1 MHIREYTDDDLDAV
15 FRLRRLAFNATE
27 RPERLVKPGLHGLVA
42 ELDGRVAGVL
52 GIGEYAQFYGGAAV
66 PMGGIGGV
74 AVDGATRGRGVAGA
88 LLDAAL
94 VTMREH
100 GQPLSVLYATV
111 PTLYRGRGWERAGL
125 FEWVELPM
133 DRLLS
138 VPPPTERIPSRP
150 ADESDLMALH
160 DCYLEV
166 ARTIDGMA
174 DRRPPRIDVAK
185 VLEMDLVSVL
195 PGPSGVAR
203 NVGGEFTLG
212 RTPRGTAPTPP
223 YIQYEDV
230 GAAPRC
236 ARLTAN
242 PHGNIASHATS
253 GLRGYL
259 TAKREP
265 GGGDLGRLKVFDLV
279 GVDVEAQL
287 NLLASLQSWAGT
299 LDAIDL
305 RITDP
310 ATLNLLGA
318 TPMRYSVWTSTW
330 MLRVVD
336 LPAAVA
342 ARGWPR
348 LPDIAVDVEIVD
360 QHAPWHAGNQRIV
373 VEDGAV
379 RVEPGGTGAVR
390 LHARALGPWFSGAQ
404 NTHAL
409 RRAGLLEGDPA
420 DAVVLDQLTG
430 AAGVPRLADF
440 F

>member
-1 MHIREYTDDDLDAV
+1 LFVHIREYTDDDLDVV
-15 FRLRRLAFNATE
+15 FRLRKLAFNASE
-27 RPERLVKPGLHGLVA
+27 RPERLVQPGRHGLVA
-42 ELDGRVAGVL
+42 EIDGKVAGVL

-74 AVDGATRGRGVAGA
+74 AVDGATRGRGVASA

-94 VTMREH
+94 PVMRDH
-100 GQPLSVLYATV
+100 GQPISVLYATV
-111 PTLYRGRGWERAGL
+111 PTLYRSRGWERAGL

-133 DRLLS
+133 DRVLTAAR
-138 VPPPTERIPSRP
+138 PTELIPSRP
-150 ADESDLMALH
+150 ADESDLTALH

-174 DRRPPRIDVAK
+174 DRRPPRIDLAK

-195 PGPSGVAR
+195 PGP
-203 NVGGEFTLG
+203 N
-212 RTPRGTAPTPP
+212 
-223 YIQYEDV
+223 
-230 GAAPRC
+230 
-236 ARLTAN
+236 
-242 PHGNIASHATS
+242 

-259 TAKREP
+259 TAQREP
-265 GGGDLGRLKVFDLV
+265 GGDMGRLKVFDLI

-287 NLLASLQSWAGT
+287 NLLASLKSWAGT

-310 ATLNLLGA
+310 ATLNFLGA
-318 TPMRYSVWTSTW
+318 TALRSGVWTSTW

-348 LPDIAVDVEIVD
+348 LADAAVDLEIVD
-360 QHAPWHAGNQRIV
+360 EHAPWHAGLQRVV
-373 VEDGAV
+373 VEDGVV

-390 LHARALGPWFSGAQ
+390 LHARALGPWFTGFQ

-409 RRAGLLEGDPA
+409 RRAGLLDGDPA
-420 DAVVLDQLTG
+420 DAAVLDQLVG
-430 AAGVPRLADF
+430 ASGVPRLADF

>member
-1 MHIREYTDDDLDAV
+1 MHIREYTEDDLDAV
-15 FRLRRLAFNATE
+15 FRLRKLAFNSTE
-27 RPERLVKPGLHGLVA
+27 RPERLVKPGTHGLVA

-74 AVDGATRGRGVAGA
+74 AVDGATRGRGVAAA
-88 LLDAAL
+88 LLDASL
-94 VTMREH
+94 STMREH

-138 VPPPTERIPSRP
+138 APRPTELIPSRP
-150 ADESDLMALH
+150 ADESDLTALH

-174 DRRPPRIDVAK
+174 DRRAPRIELEK

-195 PGPSGVAR
+195 PGP
-203 NVGGEFTLG
+203 N
-212 RTPRGTAPTPP
+212 
-223 YIQYEDV
+223 
-230 GAAPRC
+230 
-236 ARLTAN
+236 
-242 PHGNIASHATS
+242 

-265 GGGDLGRLKVFDLV
+265 GGDMGRLKVYDLI

-287 NLLASLQSWAGT
+287 NLLASLKSWAGT

-348 LPDIAVDVEIVD
+348 LANAAVDLEIID
-360 QHAPWHAGNQRIV
+360 DHAPWHAGLQRIV
-373 VEDGAV
+373 VEDGVV
-379 RVEPGGTGAVR
+379 RVEPGG
-390 LHARALGPWFSGAQ
+390 
-404 NTHAL
+404 
-409 RRAGLLEGDPA
+409 
-420 DAVVLDQLTG
+420 
-430 AAGVPRLADF
+430 
-440 F
+440 

>member
-1 MHIREYTDDDLDAV
+1 MHIREYTEDDLEAV
-15 FRLRRLAFNATE
+15 FRLRRVAFNSTD
-27 RPERLVKPGLHGLVA
+27 RPERLMRPGTRGLVA
-42 ELDGRVAGVL
+42 ELDGRIAGVL

-74 AVDGATRGRGVAGA
+74 AVDGASRGRGVASA

-94 VTMREH
+94 AAMREH
-100 GQPLSVLYATV
+100 GQAISVLYATV
-111 PTLYRGRGWERAGL
+111 PALYRGRGWERSGVL
-125 FEWVELPM
+125 EWVELPM

-138 VPPPTERIPSRP
+138 VPKPTERIPSRP
-150 ADESDLMALH
+150 ARESDLSALH

-174 DRRPPRIDVAK
+174 DRRPPRITVEK

-195 PGPSGVAR
+195 PGP
-203 NVGGEFTLG
+203 N
-212 RTPRGTAPTPP
+212 
-223 YIQYEDV
+223 
-230 GAAPRC
+230 
-236 ARLTAN
+236 
-242 PHGNIASHATS
+242 

-259 TAKREP
+259 TATREP
-265 GGGDLGRLKVFDLV
+265 GGDMGRLKVHDLV
-279 GVDVEAQL
+279 AVDAEAQL
-287 NLLASLQSWAGT
+287 TLLASLASWAGT
-299 LDAIDL
+299 LEAVDL

-310 ATLNLLGA
+310 ATVDLLAG
-318 TPMRYSVWTSTW
+318 TPLRHSVWTATW

-348 LPDIAVDVEIVD
+348 LANAAVDLEVVD
-360 QHAPWHAGNQRIV
+360 EHAPWHAGPRRLV
-373 VEDGAV
+373 VEDGSV

-420 DAVVLDQLTG
+420 DAVVLDQLVG

>member
-15 FRLRRLAFNATE
+15 FRLRKLAFNATE

-133 DRLLS
+133 DRVLS

-150 ADESDLMALH
+150 ADESDLTALH

-174 DRRPPRIDVAK
+174 DRRLPRIDVAK

-195 PGPSGVAR
+195 PGP
-203 NVGGEFTLG
+203 N
-212 RTPRGTAPTPP
+212 
-223 YIQYEDV
+223 
-230 GAAPRC
+230 
-236 ARLTAN
+236 
-242 PHGNIASHATS
+242 

-287 NLLASLQSWAGT
+287 NLLASLKSWAGT

-318 TPMRYSVWTSTW
+318 TPMRYSVSTSTW

-348 LPDIAVDVEIVD
+348 LPDMAVDVEIID

-390 LHARALGPWFSGAQ
+390 LHTRALGPWFSGAQ

-420 DAVVLDQLTG
+420 DAVVLDQLAG

>member
-1 MHIREYTDDDLDAV
+1 MHIREYTEDDLDAV
-15 FRLRRLAFNATE
+15 FRLRKLAFNGT
-27 RPERLVKPGLHGLVA
+27 RPTGPLLQPGRHGLVA

-74 AVDGATRGRGVAGA
+74 AVDGAFRGRGVANA

-94 VTMREH
+94 PVMREH

-111 PTLYRGRGWERAGL
+111 PALYRGRGWERAGV
-125 FEWVELPM
+125 FEWTEVPM
-133 DRLLS
+133 DRILS
-138 VPPPTERIPSRP
+138 VPRPTELIPSRP
-150 ADESDLMALH
+150 ADEGDLPALR

-174 DRRPPRIDVAK
+174 DRRPPRIDPAK

-195 PGPSGVAR
+195 PGP
-203 NVGGEFTLG
+203 N
-212 RTPRGTAPTPP
+212 
-223 YIQYEDV
+223 
-230 GAAPRC
+230 
-236 ARLTAN
+236 
-242 PHGNIASHATS
+242 

-259 TAKREP
+259 TAQREP
-265 GGGDLGRLKVFDLV
+265 SDRDMGTLKVYDLI
-279 GVDVEAQL
+279 GVDLEAQL
-287 NLLASLQSWAGT
+287 NLLASLKSWAGT
-299 LDAIDL
+299 LEAVEL

-310 ATLNLLGA
+310 ATLHLLGA
-318 TPMRYSVWTSTW
+318 TPMRYEVFTSTW

-348 LPDIAVDVEIVD
+348 LTNAAVDLEIVD
-360 QHAPWHAGNQRIV
+360 EHAPWHAGHQRIV
-373 VEDGAV
+373 AEDGLV

-420 DAVVLDQLTG
+420 DAVVLDQLVG
-430 AAGVPRLADF
+430 ASGMPRLADF

>member
-1 MHIREYTDDDLDAV
+1 MHIREYTEDDLDAV
-15 FRLRRLAFNATE
+15 FRLRKLAFNSAE
-27 RPERLVKPGLHGLVA
+27 RPERLVRPGRHGLVA
-42 ELDGRVAGVL
+42 ELDGKVAGVL

-74 AVDGATRGRGVAGA
+74 AVDGATRGRGVAAA

-94 VTMREH
+94 PVMREH

-111 PTLYRGRGWERAGL
+111 PTLYRKRGWERAGL

-133 DRLLS
+133 DRLLTA
-138 VPPPTERIPSRP
+138 PRPTERIASRP
-150 ADESDLMALH
+150 AVESDLAALH
-160 DCYLEV
+160 DCYVEV

-174 DRRPPRIDVAK
+174 DRRPPRFDVAQ
-185 VLEMDLVSVL
+185 VLELDLVSVL
-195 PGPSGVAR
+195 PGP
-203 NVGGEFTLG
+203 N
-212 RTPRGTAPTPP
+212 
-223 YIQYEDV
+223 
-230 GAAPRC
+230 
-236 ARLTAN
+236 
-242 PHGNIASHATS
+242 

-259 TAKREP
+259 TAGREP
-265 GGGDLGRLKVFDLV
+265 GGDMGRLKVYDLI

-287 NLLASLQSWAGT
+287 NLIASLASWAGT
-299 LDAIDL
+299 LDAVDL

-318 TPMRYSVWTSTW
+318 TPLRYSVWTSTW

-348 LPDIAVDVEIVD
+348 LANAAVDVEIVD
-360 QHAPWHAGNQRIV
+360 EQAPWHAGLHRIV
-373 VEDGAV
+373 AEDGAV

-420 DAVVLDQLTG
+420 DAVVLDQLVG
-430 AAGVPRLADF
+430 ASGVPRLADF

>member
-1 MHIREYTDDDLDAV
+1 MHIREYTEDDLDAV
-15 FRLRRLAFNATE
+15 FRLRKLAFNASE
-27 RPERLVKPGLHGLVA
+27 RPERLVTPGRHGLVA
-42 ELDGRVAGVL
+42 EIDGKVAGVL

-74 AVDGATRGRGVAGA
+74 AVDGATRGRGVASA
-88 LLDAAL
+88 LLDTAL
-94 VTMREH
+94 GTMRDH
-100 GQPLSVLYATV
+100 GQPISVLYATV
-111 PTLYRGRGWERAGL
+111 PTLYRSRGWERAGL
-125 FEWVELPM
+125 FEWVEVPM

-138 VPPPTERIPSRP
+138 VPKPTELIPSRP
-150 ADESDLMALH
+150 MDESDLTALH

-174 DRRPPRIDVAK
+174 DRRPPRIDLAK
-185 VLEMDLVSVL
+185 VLELDLVSVL
-195 PGPSGVAR
+195 PGP
-203 NVGGEFTLG
+203 N
-212 RTPRGTAPTPP
+212 
-223 YIQYEDV
+223 
-230 GAAPRC
+230 
-236 ARLTAN
+236 
-242 PHGNIASHATS
+242 

-259 TAKREP
+259 TAQREP
-265 GGGDLGRLKVFDLV
+265 SDRDMGRLKVFDLI

-287 NLLASLQSWAGT
+287 NLLASLKSWAGT
-299 LDAIDL
+299 LEAVEL
-305 RITDP
+305 QITDP

-348 LPDIAVDVEIVD
+348 LANAAVDLEIID
-360 QHAPWHAGNQRIV
+360 EHAPWHAGNQRIV
-373 VEDGAV
+373 AEDGVV

-390 LHARALGPWFSGAQ
+390 LHARALGPWFTGFQ

-420 DAVVLDQLTG
+420 DAVVLDQLVG
-430 AAGVPRLADF
+430 ASGVPRLADF